1 MAQIG
6 LYLLRIAQQLT
17 VERSQGSDAL
27 ATNIPYL
34 HPHQD
39 SLLSTHQGR
48 GWIWGAMAHIETGQ
62 SIRRVAGLAYNWHC
76 HGE

>member
-27 ATNIPYL
+27 ATNAPYL
-34 HPHQD
+34 QPHQD

-48 GWIWGAMAHIETGQ
+48 GWI
-62 SIRRVAGLAYNWHC
+62 
-76 HGE
+76 